1 MLYGDETSELISTCE
16 SYAAWSPTIQPKCV
30 RKSIVQ
36 LPRLREEILGFFSF
50 TAINCT
56 EPPPKV
62 YNDPRGMYDWDQ
74 ENVTFD
80 HEVR

>member
-1 MLYGDETSELISTCE
+1 MLYGDETSELIFTCE

-30 RKSIVQ
+30 RKSKNPF
-36 LPRLREEILGFFSF
+36 PRLREEIFHLSF